1 MQRACIGI
9 AYGAALAVAGKAA
22 ELLERKGQNVKPI
35 VGSAGRPSPT
45 TSRLPTEPLPP
56 PTTSRLPT
64 EPLPH
69 RALEKRATTCLQRAG
84 GRPAP
89 STRTLHTRRQSAR
102 ERTTPHEPGRARPSK
117 RREPELGSEV
127 EYSGEALRPDTR

>member
-1 MQRACIGI
+1 MQPACIGI

-45 TSRLPTEPLPP
+45 TSRLPTEPLP
-56 PTTSRLPT
+56 
-64 EPLPH
+64 H
-69 RALEKRATTCLQRAG
+69 RALEKRASTCLQRAG